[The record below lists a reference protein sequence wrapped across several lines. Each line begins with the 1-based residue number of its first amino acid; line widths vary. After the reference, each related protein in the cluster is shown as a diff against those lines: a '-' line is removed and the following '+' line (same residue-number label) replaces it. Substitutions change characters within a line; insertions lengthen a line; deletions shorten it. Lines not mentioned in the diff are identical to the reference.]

1 MKLSGPTLGPSDY
14 RADSPTLSW
23 AWCINPQ
30 TPNDSTMRDYL
41 VTSLVSLAANFSNC
55 AIILAGDFNM
65 SLLPMV
71 QSAVKAFHLKPTVSF
86 PTRGNNTLDQ
96 IFTNFP
102 EFFSA
107 PCSLPPFGL
116 SDHLSVYMG
125 PGIRETPSKSKCKII
140 LSRDKRP
147 SKRTSVGRFFLQVP
161 WSDLLSP
168 DLSCELKLR
177 TLTDI
182 INLGLNTIMSER
194 STKVYETA
202 RPWLSVQL
210 KQLIARRQKTFASGN
225 QYLFKILRN
234 KVNRERKRCRKVYY
248 ENKVEGLRASRP
260 RDWWR
265 EVKQL
270 CGSTKFTERDLV
282 CEDAVLAEK
291 INQAFVSV
299 MKDYSPLADSAR
311 VSANDDDPI
320 VVTEQ
325 SVARKLREVSTS
337 LASDPDDI
345 PNWLLKEY
353 AEILAVPIA
362 DILNASFSEVSVPR
376 VWKLADV
383 PPLPKAPIV
392 SDFNKD
398 LRPISLTSTM
408 SKIADS
414 FVIEKALKPVMLSHI
429 DPGQFG
435 FILGSSTT
443 FALISMF
450 HHWLRATDGTG
461 ASVRTAVLDFRKAFD
476 LVDHNI
482 LVGLSGLSQ
491 LPLTG
496 LLIS

>member
-1 MKLSGPTLGPSDY
+1 MCVYVKDSTQCKVLSDLHHEDNEALWADLRPIRLPRGFSNIIVGVVYQPSE
-14 RADSPTLSW
+14 A
-23 AWCINPQ
+23 
-30 TPNDSTMRDYL
+30 NDSAMRDCL
-41 VTSLVSLAANFSNC
+41 VTSLMSLEANFCNC
-55 AIILAGDFNM
+55 AIILAGDFNK

-86 PTRGNNTLDQ
+86 PTRGNNTLEQ

-107 PCSLPPFGL
+107 PCSLPSFGL

-125 PGIRETPSKSKCKII
+125 LGIRETPSKSKCKII
-140 LSRDKRP
+140 LFRDKRP
-147 SKRTSVGRFFLQVP
+147 SKRASVGRFFLQVP

-177 TLTDI
+177 TLPDI
-182 INLGLNTIMSER
+182 INLGLNTIMPER
-194 STKVYETA
+194 STKVYKTE

-210 KQLIARRQKTFASGN
+210 KQLIARRQKAFASGN
-225 QYLFKILRN
+225 QYLFKILSI
-234 KVNRERKRCRKVYY
+234 KANRERKRCRKVYY
-248 ENKVEGLRASRP
+248 ENKVEGLRAFRP

-270 CGSTKFTERDLV
+270 CGSSKFTERDMKSKLHKDLV

-291 INQAFVSV
+291 INQAFASSI
-299 MKDYSPLADSAR
+299 MDYSPLADISR
-311 VSANDDDPI
+311 VSADDDDPI
-320 VVTEQ
+320 VFTEQ

-337 LASDPDDI
+337 RASGPEDI
-345 PNWLLKEY
+345 PKWVLKEY
-353 AEILAVPIA
+353 SDILAMPIT

-383 PPLPKAPIV
+383 SPLPKAPIV

-408 SKIADS
+408 SKIVES
-414 FVIEKALKPVMLSHI
+414 FVIEKALKPVGLSHI
-429 DPGQFG
+429 DPDQFS
-435 FILGSSTT
+435 FLPGSSTT

-450 HHWLRATDGTG
+450 HHWP
-461 ASVRTAVLDFRKAFD
+461 F
-476 LVDHNI
+476 
-482 LVGLSGLSQ
+482 
-491 LPLTG
+491 
-496 LLIS
+496 